1 MMKIA
6 DVLWERIKNIEKEIK
21 NLKTARFKTAATI
34 STITQ
39 NSSITLPLKIFGDP
53 LTYYEVIS
61 SKRAIVTF
69 TTTDNTN
76 MIGALYL
83 DGVTPSNLNKR
94 YIFVHK
100 LNSSAGQSRYAIY
113 IYSQNEG
120 DFNTLSGGG
129 SVNLSYNI
137 QGVGS
142 SQFTMS
148 VSYEDFDPW
157 S

>member
-1 MMKIA
+1 MKIA

-34 STITQ
+34 STMTQ
-39 NSSITLPLKIFGDP
+39 DNTITLPLKLFGDP
-53 LTYYEVIS
+53 LYYYEIIS
-61 SKRAIVTF
+61 SKRAVVTL
-69 TTTDNTN
+69 TTTDNTD
-76 MIGALYL
+76 MISALYL
-83 DGVTPSNLNKR
+83 KGVTPSNLNNR

-100 LNSSAGQSRYAIY
+100 LNSTAGKARFAIY
-113 IYSQNEG
+113 VYSQNEN
-120 DFNTLSGGG
+120 DYNTLAGGG
-129 SVNLSYNI
+129 SVNVSYNI

-148 VSYEDFDPW
+148 INYEDFDPW